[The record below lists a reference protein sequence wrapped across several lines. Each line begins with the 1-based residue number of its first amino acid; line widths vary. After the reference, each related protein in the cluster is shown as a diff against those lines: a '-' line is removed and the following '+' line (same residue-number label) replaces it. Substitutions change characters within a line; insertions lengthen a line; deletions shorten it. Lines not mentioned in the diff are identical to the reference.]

1 MEWNNEQFDYMAN
14 QEKEVLN
21 MINLEKEDISYSSLR
36 RNFNVLVKTVMGS
49 DYSNDAINVISSD
62 VQAIKDVRRKVD
74 NLKYDVKM
82 WRNIAIIMMLTS
94 FLLLM
99 FE

>member
-1 MEWNNEQFDYMAN
+1 
-14 QEKEVLN
+14 

-36 RNFNVLVKTVMGS
+36 RNFNVLVKTVMGN

-99 FE
+99 LTSFLLLMFE

>member
-1 MEWNNEQFDYMAN
+1 MAN

-74 NLKYDVKM
+74 NLKHDVKM

>member
-1 MEWNNEQFDYMAN
+1 
-14 QEKEVLN
+14 

-99 FE
+99 FK

>member
-1 MEWNNEQFDYMAN
+1 
-14 QEKEVLN
+14 

-99 FE
+99 LTPFLLLMFE

>member
-1 MEWNNEQFDYMAN
+1 
-14 QEKEVLN
+14 

-62 VQAIKDVRRKVD
+62 VQAIKDVRRKVY

>member
-1 MEWNNEQFDYMAN
+1 
-14 QEKEVLN
+14 

-62 VQAIKDVRRKVD
+62 VQAIKDVRKKVD
-74 NLKYDVKM
+74 NLKYDIKM

-99 FE
+99 LTSFLLLMFE

>member
-1 MEWNNEQFDYMAN
+1 MKAN

-21 MINLEKEDISYSSLR
+21 VINLEKEDISYSSLR

-82 WRNIAIIMMLTS
+82 WRNIAIIMILTS

>member
-1 MEWNNEQFDYMAN
+1 
-14 QEKEVLN
+14 

>member
-1 MEWNNEQFDYMAN
+1 
-14 QEKEVLN
+14 

-49 DYSNDAINVISSD
+49 DYWNDAINVISSD

>member
-1 MEWNNEQFDYMAN
+1 
-14 QEKEVLN
+14 

-82 WRNIAIIMMLTS
+82 WKNIAIIMMLTS

-99 FE
+99 LTSFLLLMFE

>member
-1 MEWNNEQFDYMAN
+1 
-14 QEKEVLN
+14 
-21 MINLEKEDISYSSLR
+21 MINLEKEDVSYSSLR

-82 WRNIAIIMMLTS
+82 WRNIAIIMMLIS

>member
-1 MEWNNEQFDYMAN
+1 
-14 QEKEVLN
+14 

-62 VQAIKDVRRKVD
+62 VQAIKDARRKVD

-82 WRNIAIIMMLTS
+82 WRNIAIIMILIS

>member
-1 MEWNNEQFDYMAN
+1 MAN

-21 MINLEKEDISYSSLR
+21 VINLEKEDVSYSSLR

-82 WRNIAIIMMLTS
+82 WRNIAIIMMLIS

>member
-1 MEWNNEQFDYMAN
+1 
-14 QEKEVLN
+14 

-49 DYSNDAINVISSD
+49 DYSNDAINAISSD

-99 FE
+99 FK

>member
-1 MEWNNEQFDYMAN
+1 
-14 QEKEVLN
+14 

-99 FE
+99 LISFLLLMFE

>member
-1 MEWNNEQFDYMAN
+1 
-14 QEKEVLN
+14 

-36 RNFNVLVKTVMGS
+36 RNFNVLVKTVMGC

>member
-1 MEWNNEQFDYMAN
+1 MAN

>member
-1 MEWNNEQFDYMAN
+1 
-14 QEKEVLN
+14 

-62 VQAIKDVRRKVD
+62 VKAIKDVRRKVD

-99 FE
+99 LTSFLLLMFE

>member
-1 MEWNNEQFDYMAN
+1 MAN

-21 MINLEKEDISYSSLR
+21 VINLEKEDISYSSLR

-82 WRNIAIIMMLTS
+82 WRNIAIIMILIS

>member
-1 MEWNNEQFDYMAN
+1 
-14 QEKEVLN
+14 

-82 WRNIAIIMMLTS
+82 WRNIAIIMILIS

>member
-1 MEWNNEQFDYMAN
+1 
-14 QEKEVLN
+14 

-74 NLKYDVKM
+74 NLKCG
-82 WRNIAIIMMLTS
+82 LPT
-94 FLLLM
+94 L
-99 FE
+99 

>member
-1 MEWNNEQFDYMAN
+1 
-14 QEKEVLN
+14 

-74 NLKYDVKM
+74 NLKFDVKM
-82 WRNIAIIMMLTS
+82 WRNIAIIMMLIS

>member
-1 MEWNNEQFDYMAN
+1 
-14 QEKEVLN
+14 

-99 FE
+99 LTSFLLLMFE

>member
-1 MEWNNEQFDYMAN
+1 MAN

-21 MINLEKEDISYSSLR
+21 VINLDEKEDISYSSLR

-82 WRNIAIIMMLTS
+82 WRNIAIIMILIS

>member
-49 DYSNDAINVISSD
+49 DYWNDAINVISSD

>member
-1 MEWNNEQFDYMAN
+1 
-14 QEKEVLN
+14 
-21 MINLEKEDISYSSLR
+21 MIDLEKEDISYSSLR

-49 DYSNDAINVISSD
+49 DYSNDAINTISSD

-82 WRNIAIIMMLTS
+82 WRNIAITMTLAL
-94 FLLLM
+94 FLLVM